1 MSFSARLLGLFTA
14 LAIPAL
20 LANCASNTGQTAGV
34 ADSTQSAATESVA
47 SAVETPAVEETAGA
61 VALASTGPRE
71 YKISPYDS
79 LQISVFQVQDLNRTV
94 NVNADGTITLPLV
107 GKLTMAGKT
116 TQQAEEL
123 LADRLRK
130 SYLQSPQVSVS
141 VAKFG
146 QRVTVSGSVKNP
158 RVITVDS
165 QLTLTE
171 AIANAGGL
179 SDLANGNRV
188 HIVRKKGQR
197 LHDEV
202 FDVAAIEAGKAVD
215 PPLQG
220 SDLVVAEESGMKV
233 AFKQVKDVLPFA
245 VLGTVF

>member
-1 MSFSARLLGLFTA
+1 MSFPAPLLRLIVA
-14 LAIPAL
+14 LAIPVL
-20 LANCASNTGQTAGV
+20 LANCSTNTGQTAGT
-34 ADSTQSAATESVA
+34 ANAAQAAATETSGPVSVESTGIDEA
-47 SAVETPAVEETAGA
+47 SAA
-61 VALASTGPRE
+61 ALVSTGPRE

-79 LQISVFQVQDLNRTV
+79 LQISVFQVQDLNRTI

-146 QRVTVSGSVKNP
+146 QRVTISGSVRSPK
-158 RVITVDS
+158 VLTVDG

-197 LHDEV
+197 LTDEV
-202 FDVAAIEAGKAVD
+202 YDFSAIEAGKTID
-215 PPLQG
+215 PHLQG
-220 SDLVVAEESGMKV
+220 SDLIVVEESGVKV

-245 VLGTVF
+245 VLGSGF